1 MQALELKV
9 PPPLAGLACGVGM
22 YGLARLLDPA
32 LVVLAAPG
40 ATPGL
45 PATLRWLAI
54 VLAAAGLA
62 FDARSVLDFVRART
76 TINPLKPASSSAL
89 VTSGLYRVTRNPMY
103 VGMALL
109 LLAWTAW
116 LGTPWALLGVAA
128 FVAWI
133 TRLQIIPEERALAQR
148 FGAEFEAYRQRVRR
162 WI

>member
-1 MQALELKV
+1 MGALELKL
-9 PPPLAGLACGVGM
+9 PPPLVGLACGLGM

-32 LVVLAAPG
+32 LVVLASPDAV
-40 ATPGL
+40 PGL
-45 PATLRWLAI
+45 PAMLRWIALVLAI
-54 VLAAAGLA
+54 AGLA

-76 TINPLKPASSSAL
+76 TINPLKPATSSTL
-89 VTSGLYRVTRNPMY
+89 VTAGLYRVTRNPMY

-133 TRLQIIPEERALAQR
+133 TRFQILPEERALAQR
-148 FGAEFEAYRQRVRR
+148 FGAEFDAYRHRVRR
-162 WI
+162 WL

>member
-1 MQALELKV
+1 MSALELKI
-9 PPPLAGLACGVGM
+9 PPPLVGLVCGLGM

-32 LVVLAAPG
+32 VVVLAAPG
-40 ATPGL
+40 AVPGP
-45 PATLRWLAI
+45 PAMLRWLAI
-54 VLAAAGLA
+54 LLAAVALA

-76 TINPLKPASSSAL
+76 TINPLKPANSSAL

-133 TRLQIIPEERALAQR
+133 TRFQIIPEERALAQR
-148 FGAEFEAYRQRVRR
+148 FGADFATYQHRVRR
-162 WI
+162 WL